1 MKKTRILI
9 AVIIIFIF
17 SSLLLSCQVNK
28 DDNNIEDEFKNAYAL
43 YVAYQEA
50 NNLTAVS
57 YEEWLKTI
65 KGEKGDKGDK
75 GDDGIT
81 PHIGSNGN
89 WFIGDTDTNIKA
101 LASDGITPHIGSN
114 GNWFIGDTDTNI
126 KASASNGENGLSII
140 DIQAEYV
147 YDNLGNLV
155 LEFRFRMSDNTY
167 KIVTAALPKEVIN
180 VSIVNSYY
188 EVVDDI
194 SNAPTIYLNVLYDD
208 YSSKNI
214 PLNNSMITSGHIDFT
229 NPGSYPIE
237 ISCFNQII
245 NCTIEIYDPNE
256 VTIDWIMANNN
267 IVLFLEDGVINED
280 YSALNITS
288 QFSDGTQ
295 KTINPAD
302 CQFVIEE
309 EIQPNNNYIVNA
321 SYEGY
326 QFEVNIYVTD
336 QDKSTLL
343 YNNIDKI
350 TINDYNENYVIN
362 EQINLGTLRVSTEYG
377 EFLYPIL
384 EDMIYDTITGE
395 PVDFTKPSN
404 NYFSISL
411 VINDAVLP
419 ISYNMQ
425 IIDPLNIK
433 FAEATPVQDAYPI
446 GSNLDTFEINVWYTS
461 NNNNLY
467 KNVTV
472 TKEMIL
478 NFETVDFNTIG
489 TKTFTIKYDNG
500 IYSFISDVEIEIYD
514 TNISNVKYIYL
525 SDNSVDVKEGEDLDQ
540 AILDWIINNN
550 ICINVTY
557 FEEVNGNI
565 SENIPLT
572 MNYIDTSNINNNV
585 IGNHEIKVCY
595 DNKETTLNINIIPNM
610 ENAKLIYTLTP
621 NDYLSGI
628 LPEQVFIYDNMIAK
642 LYDDYYEY
650 ELLQDN
656 TAIIYNFMGETLYF
670 KVDLTS
676 LKYYE
681 YTVEEEVLKEY
692 ISIEDGLR
700 LVIYENFVVLNL
712 YNGDVS
718 IPIYTVY
725 KHISLDSDIIYVCSI
740 TIKLNSD
747 STLDIL

>member
-1 MKKTRILI
+1 
-9 AVIIIFIF
+9 
-17 SSLLLSCQVNK
+17 
-28 DDNNIEDEFKNAYAL
+28 
-43 YVAYQEA
+43 
-50 NNLTAVS
+50 
-57 YEEWLKTI
+57 
-65 KGEKGDKGDK
+65 
-75 GDDGIT
+75 
-81 PHIGSNGN
+81 
-89 WFIGDTDTNIKA
+89 
-101 LASDGITPHIGSN
+101 
-114 GNWFIGDTDTNI
+114 
-126 KASASNGENGLSII
+126 
-140 DIQAEYV
+140 
-147 YDNLGNLV
+147 
-155 LEFRFRMSDNTY
+155 MSDNTY
-167 KIVTAALPKEVIN
+167 KVVTAALPKEVID

-214 PLNNSMITSGHIDFT
+214 PLNNSMITSGYIDFT

-245 NCTIEIYDPNE
+245 NCTIKIYDPNE

-326 QFEVNIYVTD
+326 QFEVDIYVTD

-343 YNNIDKI
+343 YNNMDGI

-478 NFETVDFNTIG
+478 NFETIDFNTIG

-585 IGNHEIKVCY
+585 IGNHEVKVCY

-656 TAIIYNFMGETLYF
+656 TAIVYNFMGETLYF

-692 ISIEDGLR
+692 ISIEDGLK

-725 KHISLDSDIIYVCSI
+725 KHISLDSDIIYVCSM